1 MTAQAQARARV
12 RGEPACRPGSVHPR
26 ERGPAAIHL
35 GLPLPAASCGLPA
48 SIGRAALK
56 RSRRPRAPEGAWA
69 LVTLL
74 RVGFT
79 EPPGSLR
86 ALVVSYTTVS
96 PLPRA
101 RPKPGPGRSVLC
113 GTVPRVTPGRCYRPP
128 CPVEPGPSSPSHAR
142 TTRRDRPAGSPFPPR
157 IGACAPR
164 VTRSGRSG
172 PGNRRGCHQRP
183 AVPEGR
189 RPPLPP
195 PGPRAAPPGALAR
208 PLTEGRPLTASM
220 AWLARRSAWV
230 LRSRGTH
237 V

>member
-1 MTAQAQARARV
+1 MNAQAQVSAVV

-101 RPKPGPGRSVLC
+101 RPKPGPGAVCSLWHCPAGHPGSVL
-113 GTVPRVTPGRCYRPP
+113 P
-128 CPVEPGPSSPSHAR
+128 
-142 TTRRDRPAGSPFPPR
+142 TT
-157 IGACAPR
+157 
-164 VTRSGRSG
+164 
-172 PGNRRGCHQRP
+172 
-183 AVPEGR
+183 
-189 RPPLPP
+189 
-195 PGPRAAPPGALAR
+195 
-208 PLTEGRPLTASM
+208 
-220 AWLARRSAWV
+220 
-230 LRSRGTH
+230 
-237 V
+237 